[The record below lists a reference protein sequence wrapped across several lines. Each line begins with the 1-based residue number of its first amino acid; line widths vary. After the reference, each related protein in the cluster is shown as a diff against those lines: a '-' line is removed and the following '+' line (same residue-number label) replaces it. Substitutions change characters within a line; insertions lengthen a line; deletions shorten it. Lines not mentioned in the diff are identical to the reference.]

1 MSFAADCDKF
11 RRKSFKGRMNVVVR
25 KVSLDL
31 FKKVVLRTPVDTGRA
46 RGNWMV
52 GINHIPIGSSFGE
65 GNPIGRIVSDILK
78 AQAGDSIALA
88 NTLPYIGTL
97 EYGGFPNPPKKGSW
111 IKGSGK
117 KSKKTGKYLKGGQGH
132 YEIKSSGGYSR
143 QAAQGMVRVTVEEY
157 KPTLMEA
164 VAYAKGIVR

>member
-1 MSFAADCDKF
+1 MSFAADCEKF

-31 FKKVVLRTPVDTGRA
+31 FKKVVLRTPVDTGPTRA
-46 RGNWMV
+46 NWTV
-52 GINHIPIGSSFGE
+52 GINHIPIVSVLGTA
-65 GNPIGRIVSDILK
+65 NPIGRIVTDILR
-78 AQAGDSIALA
+78 AQAGDNIALA
-88 NTLPYIGTL
+88 NSYPSVGTL
-97 EYGGFPNPPKKGSW
+97 EYGGFPNPPKKGTW

-132 YEIKSSGGYSR
+132 YEIKSVGGYSK
-143 QAAQGMVRVTVEEY
+143 QAPHGMVRVTVEEY

-164 VAYAKGIVR
+164 VAYAKGLK

>member
-1 MSFAADCDKF
+1 MSFAADCEKF

-31 FKKVVLRTPVDTGRA
+31 FKKVVQRTPVDTGRA

-78 AQAGDSIALA
+78 AQAGDNVALA

-97 EYGGFPNPPKKGSW
+97 EYGGFPNPPKKGL
-111 IKGSGK
+111 G
-117 KSKKTGKYLKGGQGH
+117 
-132 YEIKSSGGYSR
+132 KSSGGYSN
-143 QAAQGMVRVTVEEY
+143 QAPNGMVRVTVEEY

-164 VAYAKGIVR
+164 VAYAKGLK